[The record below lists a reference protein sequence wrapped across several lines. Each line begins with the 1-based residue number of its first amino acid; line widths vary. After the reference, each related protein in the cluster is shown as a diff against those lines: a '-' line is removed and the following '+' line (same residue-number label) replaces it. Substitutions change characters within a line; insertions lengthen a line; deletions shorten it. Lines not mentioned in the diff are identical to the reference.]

1 MNASIKQFNALLVKE
16 FKEAFRDK
24 RALMVALS
32 MAFFL
37 PVMLMFLSN
46 FMIEKSIDNP
56 AVYVKFTGAEYAPKL
71 VKSLEDKNVLAFI
84 DVPAEDK
91 RQWDMQSIELI
102 IPANYAGNMAD
113 GRPIDIMLQ
122 ADFTKQSL
130 VPPLMRIES
139 VIQKHSLAIGYKR
152 LLVRGIDTNLL
163 QPIALQKQD
172 TALPSSNAMMISTML
187 GMYLLLAA
195 FLSGLSIAIDSSAG
209 ERERNVL
216 EMLLCQPVSTFKIVL
231 AKITC
236 ASSVS
241 VLSIAIMLSLTSF
254 SMTFVDLSKLGVS
267 FNIDITTFLVLV
279 LLLTPVCFL
288 ATAFQ
293 LFFSFQAKSFKE
305 AQSTVSMLI
314 MVPSTIPFVMMF
326 MDSKP
331 AWLNYTP
338 IAGHSLLMEDIFK
351 GLPIDW
357 FAFAATTILT
367 LTIIAVLVTTLSVR
381 LKSEK
386 VVMALS

>member
-37 PVMLMFLSN
+37 PVILMFLSN

-122 ADFTKQSL
+122 ADFTEQL
-130 VPPLMRIES
+130 LAAPLMRIES

-152 LLVRGIDTNLL
+152 LLVRGIDKNCCSLL
-163 QPIALQKQD
+163 RYKNK
-172 TALPSSNAMMISTML
+172 T
-187 GMYLLLAA
+187 
-195 FLSGLSIAIDSSAG
+195 
-209 ERERNVL
+209 
-216 EMLLCQPVSTFKIVL
+216 LLCL
-231 AKITC
+231 A
-236 ASSVS
+236 
-241 VLSIAIMLSLTSF
+241 LML
-254 SMTFVDLSKLGVS
+254 
-267 FNIDITTFLVLV
+267 
-279 LLLTPVCFL
+279 
-288 ATAFQ
+288 
-293 LFFSFQAKSFKE
+293 
-305 AQSTVSMLI
+305 
-314 MVPSTIPFVMMF
+314 
-326 MDSKP
+326 
-331 AWLNYTP
+331 
-338 IAGHSLLMEDIFK
+338 
-351 GLPIDW
+351 
-357 FAFAATTILT
+357 
-367 LTIIAVLVTTLSVR
+367 
-381 LKSEK
+381 
-386 VVMALS
+386 